1 MLETQTTPDGVT
13 FHVQVQPRASR
24 AGIVGLHQDSLKIK
38 LTAPPVGGAANQ
50 QCIELL
56 AKALNR
62 PKSAVT
68 IIRGLT
74 NRRKQVRIGPAAGP
88 MTAIEAKDLVTRLRR
103 LAEPAA
109 APVKKKPQKTS

>member
-1 MLETQTTPDGVT
+1 MLEIRTGPEGVT

-24 AGIVGLHQDSLKIK
+24 AGIAGLHQDSLKIK

-56 AKALNR
+56 AKALNH
-62 PKSAVT
+62 PKSAIT

-74 NRRKQVRIGPAAGP
+74 NRRKHVRIGAGAGP
-88 MTAIEAKDLVTRLRR
+88 MTAPEAKDLVTRLRH

-109 APVKKKPQKTS
+109 APAKKKPQKTS